1 MRLSKM
7 FKNVPTT
14 NIEGLSFDSRKV
26 NPGDMYFCLPGL
38 TFDGHDFIDQAI
50 DRGALAIVHSKPIES
65 PRGGAIYI
73 RVDDTV
79 EALNQAARIFYN
91 RPSDA
96 MTMYGITGTN
106 GKSTIANIV
115 RHFVEPEDPCGYIG
129 TISISYGDVNLAP
142 DLTTP
147 DTVFLQKT
155 LRAMVNAGMKACAM
169 EVSSHG
175 LAQRR
180 VEGIDFDCAVFS
192 NFTYDH
198 LDFHGTMENYF
209 EAKSRLFKKRVKP
222 DGVSI
227 LNADDP
233 KYDELKAIS
242 QAKTI
247 SYGLK
252 KEADYRAINVK
263 MDSSS
268 IRFDLVYGSKI
279 YPVETNLVGE
289 FNLYNL
295 LAAIAAVHETD
306 RNQDLENIIAKTKN
320 IPQIAGRLEQI
331 QEGQNFNVIVDFAH
345 TPDGMQKMFELGR
358 MITRPN
364 SQLIAVFGSA
374 GKRDKPKRKV
384 FGELAEK
391 YCDAVYLT
399 EDDPRDEDPAEIAA
413 EIRSGMKNVQNV
425 FFPDRYEA
433 IRQAIESA
441 NEGDTVL
448 ILGKGDEPFMYRE
461 KGRAPWMG
469 DNNAAK
475 ECLDRLHLPKPS
487 LEAKETEKAIETVKA

>member
-1 MRLSKM
+1 MSERLMRLSKM
-7 FKNVPTT
+7 FKNVPTI
-14 NIEGLSFDSRKV
+14 NIQGLSFDSRTV
-26 NPGDMYFCLPGL
+26 NPGDMYFCLPGM

-50 DRGALAIVHSKPIES
+50 DRGAIAIVHSKPIDT

-79 EALNQAARIFYN
+79 DALNQAARIFYN
-91 RPSDA
+91 RPSAA

-106 GKSTIANIV
+106 GKSTIANII
-115 RHFVEPEDPCGYIG
+115 RHFVQPETPCGYIG
-129 TISISYGDVNLAP
+129 TIAIAYGNNTFAP

-147 DTVFLQKT
+147 DTLFLQKT
-155 LRAMVNAGMKACAM
+155 LRSMVDAGMKACAM

-175 LAQRR
+175 LAQHR

-198 LDFHGTMENYF
+198 LDFHGTMEKYF
-209 EAKSRLFKKRVKP
+209 DAKERLFKSRVKP

-233 KYDELKAIS
+233 KYDELKAAS
-242 QAKTI
+242 LAPTI
-247 SYGLK
+247 SYGIK
-252 KEADYRAINVK
+252 KEADYRAINIK
-263 MDSSS
+263 MDAGS
-268 IRFDLVYGSKI
+268 IQFDLVYGGTI
-279 YPVETNLVGE
+279 YPVSSNLVGE

-295 LAAIAAVHETD
+295 LASIAAVHETD
-306 RNQDLENIIAKTKN
+306 KQQDLASIVQKAQT
-320 IPQIAGRLEQI
+320 IPQVPGRLEQI
-331 QEGQNFNVIVDFAH
+331 HEGQNFNVIVDFAH

-384 FGELAEK
+384 FGELADK

-399 EDDPRDEDPAEIAA
+399 EDDPRDEDPAEIAK
-413 EIRSGMKNVQNV
+413 EIRSGMKTVQNV
-425 FFPDRYEA
+425 FIPERYEA

-448 ILGKGDEPFMYRE
+448 LLGKGDEVFMYRE
-461 KGRAPWMG
+461 NGRAPWAG
-469 DNNAAK
+469 DNNVAR
-475 ECLDRLHLPKPS
+475 ECLKRLTQPK
-487 LEAKETEKAIETVKA
+487 ENEETLA